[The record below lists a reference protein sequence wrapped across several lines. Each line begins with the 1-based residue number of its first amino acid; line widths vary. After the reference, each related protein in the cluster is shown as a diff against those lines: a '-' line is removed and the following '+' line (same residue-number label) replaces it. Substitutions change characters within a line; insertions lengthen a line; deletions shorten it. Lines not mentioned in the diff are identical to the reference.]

1 MGLIYF
7 GDFVVKL
14 NTDPL
19 IWVKFL
25 KFIFK
30 KKLKI
35 TDKICDGK
43 TILLVFFNFFK
54 YPSIIL
60 LILEIID

>member
-43 TILLVFFNFFK
+43 TILLVF
-54 YPSIIL
+54 
-60 LILEIID
+60 LIFLNIHQ